1 MHLDL
6 HVKIQIF
13 LSSVTRIWITATHI
27 HESLRYLISR
37 KSVQRKPSSYMRTH
51 ARQDRQDEGGDGG
64 LPHLSSLLN
73 VYEILEARKNGR
85 FCATQAY
92 TRR

>member
-1 MHLDL
+1 M
-6 HVKIQIF
+6 Q
-13 LSSVTRIWITATHI
+13 
-27 HESLRYLISR
+27 
-37 KSVQRKPSSYMRTH
+37 TH

-64 LPHLSSLLN
+64 IPHLSSLLN